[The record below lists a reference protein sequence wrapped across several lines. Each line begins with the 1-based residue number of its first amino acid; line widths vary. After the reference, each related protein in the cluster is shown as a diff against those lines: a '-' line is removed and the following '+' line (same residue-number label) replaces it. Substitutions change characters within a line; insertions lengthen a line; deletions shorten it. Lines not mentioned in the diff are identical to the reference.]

1 MSLINNLK
9 FFIPFN
15 LAIIATRCVS
25 TEIEKLVEQH
35 SKKFPNMETYALK
48 RGTGNRA
55 SFNGTVV
62 TVFGSSGTYGQSL
75 IPALARI
82 GCQIILPYRRSL
94 NYVLQYKPTGD
105 LGQFQF
111 VVSNKKKN

>member
-1 MSLINNLK
+1 
-9 FFIPFN
+9 
-15 LAIIATRCVS
+15 
-25 TEIEKLVEQH
+25 
-35 SKKFPNMETYALK
+35 METYALK

-62 TVFGSSGTYGQSL
+62 TVFGGTGTL
-75 IPALARI
+75 GIALVPALARI

-94 NYVLQYKPTGD
+94 QQAVQLKPSGD

-111 VVSNKKKN
+111 VVSAKVQKTDTGRSSLIDYPFTHSHST

>member
-1 MSLINNLK
+1 
-9 FFIPFN
+9 
-15 LAIIATRCVS
+15 
-25 TEIEKLVEQH
+25 
-35 SKKFPNMETYALK
+35 METYALK

-62 TVFGSSGTYGQSL
+62 TVFGGLGTLGIAL
-75 IPALARI
+75 VPALARI

-94 NYVLQYKPTGD
+94 QDAIQLKPNGD

-111 VVSNKKKN
+111 VVSLESAQLSEHLRPGLSVEDLC